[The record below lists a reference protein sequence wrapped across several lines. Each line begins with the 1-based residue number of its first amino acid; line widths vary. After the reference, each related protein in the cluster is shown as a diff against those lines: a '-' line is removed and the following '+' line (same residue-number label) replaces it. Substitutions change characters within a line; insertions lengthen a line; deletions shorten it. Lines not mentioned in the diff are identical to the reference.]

1 VVEDMVNEMT
11 DVLETD
17 VLVVGGGP
25 AGTWAAIE
33 ALRTGASVV
42 LADKGRCGQSGATA
56 AAGTAIWSVPPDPA
70 AREEAMGAREAM
82 GGYLAERSWM
92 SRVLDETWRR
102 VPELDDWGY
111 PFPVDED
118 GTPQRTSL
126 QGPDYMK
133 RQRRRVRQGGA
144 VILDHHPVL
153 ELLTDGDG
161 TVVGAA
167 GIRRQGGDGAWRVR
181 AKAVVL
187 ASGGCAFLSRSLGTD
202 VDTGDGL
209 LFAVEAGADLSGME
223 FSNSYSI
230 APAGTSMTKS
240 SFYRFASFSHA
251 DGSPLEGAGGYQR
264 SPIARALDHEPVF
277 AQLDLLE
284 PAYRPLLRRIQPN
297 FFETFDRL
305 GLDPFT
311 QRFEIS
317 LVLEGTVR
325 GTGGIRLTGPGCATA
340 VPGLYAAGDVA
351 TREMVCGGFTGG
363 GSHNAAWALSS
374 GCWAGAA
381 AADFASDLGPLA
393 HHRAAVAVGGAGLR
407 PTDQPSGTATR
418 GTTAGGTT
426 AGAVAGGA
434 VAGAVSARDVVAAV
448 QAEVMPYGRNYFRSG
463 DRLADSLDRLDDAWQ
478 ATRAHLGGGLP
489 AGLDA
494 RAQAR
499 SREAAAMLA
508 TARWMYRSAAARTE
522 TRGMHKREDF
532 PAGDAGQHHRL
543 TTGGLDQVWVRPAPL
558 PAAVP
563 A

>member
-1 VVEDMVNEMT
+1 VVDDAMDEM
-11 DVLETD
+11 ETD

-33 ALRTGASVV
+33 ALRAGASVI

-82 GGYLAERSWM
+82 GGHLAERSWM

-144 VILDHHPVL
+144 VILDHHPAL
-153 ELLTDGDG
+153 ELLTDGEG

-181 AKAVVL
+181 AGAVVL

-240 SFYRFASFSHA
+240 SFYRFATFFHA
-251 DGSPLEGAGGYQR
+251 DGTPLEGASGYQR
-264 SPIARALDHEPVF
+264 SPIARALGHEAVF

-284 PAYRPLLRRIQPN
+284 PAYRPLLRAIQPN

-311 QRFEIS
+311 QRFEVS

-325 GTGGIRLTGPGCATA
+325 GTGGIRLTDTGCATA

-381 AADFASDLGPLA
+381 AAGFANDLGPAA
-393 HHRAAVAVGGAGLR
+393 HGRTAIPTGGAGLR
-407 PTDQPSGTATR
+407 PTGTPSGPWADDPSAGR
-418 GTTAGGTT
+418 NPAGGTP
-426 AGAVAGGA
+426 
-434 VAGAVSARDVVAAV
+434 ARDVVDAV
-448 QAEVMPYGRNYFRSG
+448 QCEVMPYDRNYFRSG
-463 DRLADSLDRLDDAWQ
+463 DRLAASLARLDDAWQ
-478 ATRAHLGGGLP
+478 ATRAHLGGGAA

-499 SREAAAMLA
+499 SREAAAMVA

-522 TRGMHKREDF
+522 TRGMHKRDDF
-532 PAGDAGQHHRL
+532 PVGDADQHHRL
-543 TTGGLDQVWVRPAPL
+543 TAGGLDQVWVRS
-558 PAAVP
+558 AAVP
-563 A
+563 TGVPA

>member
-1 VVEDMVNEMT
+1 METDVLETDVLET

-33 ALRTGASVV
+33 AMRTGASVI

-82 GGYLAERSWM
+82 GGHLAERSWM

-240 SFYRFASFSHA
+240 SFYRFATFFHA
-251 DGSPLEGAGGYQR
+251 DGTPLEGAGGYQR
-264 SPIARALDHEPVF
+264 SPIARALAHEPVF

-284 PAYRPLLRRIQPN
+284 PAYRPLLRTIQPN

-311 QRFEIS
+311 QRFEVS

-325 GTGGIRLTGPGCATA
+325 GTGGIRLTGPGCTTA

-381 AADFASDLGPLA
+381 AAGFAADLGPLA
-393 HHRAAVAVGGAGLR
+393 HRRPAVSVGGAGLR
-407 PTDQPSGTATR
+407 PTGTPSGVS
-418 GTTAGGTT
+418 
-426 AGAVAGGA
+426 AGAT
-434 VAGAVSARDVVAAV
+434 SARDVVADV

-463 DRLADSLDRLDDAWQ
+463 DRLAASLARLDDAWQ
-478 ATRAHLGGGLP
+478 ATRAHLGGGP
-489 AGLDA
+489 AAGLDA
-494 RAQAR
+494 RDQAR
-499 SREAAAMLA
+499 SREAAAMVA

-522 TRGMHKREDF
+522 TRGMHKRDDF
-532 PAGDAGQHHRL
+532 PGTDADQHHRL
-543 TTGGLDQVWVRPAPL
+543 TTGGLDQIWVRPAP
-558 PAAVP
+558 VP
-563 A
+563 AGVPA